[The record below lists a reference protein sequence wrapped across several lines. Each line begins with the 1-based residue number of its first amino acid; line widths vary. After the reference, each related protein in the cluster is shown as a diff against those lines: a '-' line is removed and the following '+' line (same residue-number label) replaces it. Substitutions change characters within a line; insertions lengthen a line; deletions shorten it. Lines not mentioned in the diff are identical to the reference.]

1 MPLKASP
8 LRRKESMHPE
18 QRVYEMVEEVLQR
31 QATDLCKRSGCSPQE
46 ALEAILRTV
55 AGRQLS
61 DLREGPHAQEK
72 AWEWQEGL
80 LWERALERLGMGRY
94 MEWLE
99 GREARTEYHA
109 LLEEELASLQG

>member
-1 MPLKASP
+1 
-8 LRRKESMHPE
+8 MHPE

-31 QATDLCKRSGCSPQE
+31 QATDLCKQSGCSPQE

-72 AWEWQEGL
+72 AREWQEFL
-80 LWERALERLGMGRY
+80 LWERALERLGMERY

-99 GREARTEYHA
+99 GRETRTEYHA
-109 LLEEELASLQG
+109 LLEEELTSLQG